1 MISQEQQSEEVR
13 VALGIRHL
21 FENLAGHVAL
31 HFQLSEKEL
40 ISVIRF

>member
-21 FENLAGHVAL
+21 FVNLAGLVVL
-31 HFQLSEKEL
+31 YIFDSLK
-40 ISVIRF
+40 ISGT